1 MDNPSDEEIKR
12 LLQQYRRVAVVGL
25 SDRPDRPSHGVAA
38 YLQRVGYEITPV
50 NPTITTTLGVPAV
63 PDLQAVPPP
72 VEIVDVFRRP
82 EDVPPVAE
90 GAIRRGGQ
98 GALAPGG
105 DRQRGGRRAG
115 PRRGADCGAGPLH
128 AEGAPAPPRRLSRP
142 AGLASD
148 PEAAR
153 TTPWRAIV
161 CAPSSV

>member
-1 MDNPSDEEIKR
+1 VRDVDNPSDEEIKR

-90 GAIRRGGQ
+90 GAIRV
-98 GALAPGG
+98 GARVLWLQEGIVNEAAAARARAAGLTVVQ
-105 DRQRGGRRAG
+105 DR
-115 PRRGADCGAGPLH
+115 CMLKEH
-128 AEGAPAPPRRLSRP
+128 RRLL
-142 AGLASD
+142 G
-148 PEAAR
+148 
-153 TTPWRAIV
+153 T
-161 CAPSSV
+161 